1 MRALAARAT
10 PHAGLTPR
18 FGPSG
23 RRLASA
29 DLLHAA
35 LTRRKGATQHTRG
48 LGGARAA
55 VTRAAVC
62 RTAVFV
68 SSSSYVPTVERLR
81 TSGWASVRRGRQCLT
96 NWFGDSR
103 ATIARAAY
111 VRFVS
116 ADRAHGGRRRGS
128 WRQRWCRQRW
138 CRPRPQRR
146 RGARPGRVHWHTQR
160 GFRGTLA
167 RVRILERLPDARMRP
182 SMSSMRWAGG
192 VRSQPSSALRALE
205 KTRAGCCT
213 ALSVSRRVVRP
224 GRQKRGTGRS
234 RSDPPPG
241 RSIPDGLRC
250 ENTRRLP
257 WKTRPN
263 VNLTCEGGRTSA
275 NHS

>member
-1 MRALAARAT
+1 M
-10 PHAGLTPR
+10 
-18 FGPSG
+18 
-23 RRLASA
+23 
-29 DLLHAA
+29 
-35 LTRRKGATQHTRG
+35 
-48 LGGARAA
+48 
-55 VTRAAVC
+55 
-62 RTAVFV
+62 
-68 SSSSYVPTVERLR
+68 
-81 TSGWASVRRGRQCLT
+81 
-96 NWFGDSR
+96 
-103 ATIARAAY
+103 
-111 VRFVS
+111 S

-138 CRPRPQRR
+138 CRPRPQRRRGR

-275 NHS
+275 NHVWHPKDLRLTDSETGQTQGGESNAYALEGKLSRAGRFAARLA